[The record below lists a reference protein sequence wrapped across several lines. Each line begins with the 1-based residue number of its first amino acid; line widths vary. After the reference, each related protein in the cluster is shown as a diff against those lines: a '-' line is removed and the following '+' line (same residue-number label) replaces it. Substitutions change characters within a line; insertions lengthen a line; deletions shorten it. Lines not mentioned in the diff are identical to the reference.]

1 MYRVIYKDAH
11 QYVADRAGILYY
23 VRFTP
28 NNTEDTSPLMKDA
41 VEMYLAI
48 RGKEPVDQGSLA
60 SIPPKAAKIKT
71 NSCPT
76 KPAI

>member
-1 MYRVIYKDAH
+1 MYRVMYKDAP
-11 QYVADRAGILYY
+11 QYVASRAGILYY
-23 VRFTP
+23 VRSAP

-60 SIPPKAAKIKT
+60 SIPPKAAKIKF